1 MIEELINSNS
11 SDKSSNNETFPQTF
25 YEENKAT
32 FWVCS
37 VFYVCIAFVAVTGN
51 GLVIYAAHVDKNL
64 GRLRNFDI
72 VIKSLAVTDM
82 LFGLVGMPCRIIG
95 SYYVGMYNNWL
106 YEMEEIMILF
116 KYSYQSPVKSNYVFR
131 YNH

>member
-1 MIEELINSNS
+1 MMEELTNGTISDNS
-11 SDKSSNNETFPQTF
+11 SSNENFPQSF
-25 YEENKAT
+25 YEKNKAT

-37 VFYVCIAFVAVTGN
+37 VIYVCIAFVAVTGN
-51 GLVIYAAHVDKNL
+51 SLVIYAAHVDKNL

-95 SYYVGMYNNWL
+95 SYYVGMYNNSL
-106 YEMEEIMILF
+106 YEM
-116 KYSYQSPVKSNYVFR
+116 
-131 YNH
+131 